1 MIKKLYLA
9 TTLLGVVLVSSSAV
23 PINIVKQNLERKII
37 YQLEDDKDTKK
48 DTIKELKE
56 DIQLVLQYEPTFS
69 CEHIDIC
76 SDTELQDHREE
87 LSNHYKLRNQSLISQ
102 LDFRDYQEVY
112 GSAYGPFITYTYD
125 SMEQLYHSDVA
136 ILEEKN
142 SNDLVNVFIE
152 LKEKEDQA
160 TRNTSS
166 SSYDFSQALLDIGI
180 SNPTATGKGIKV
192 GSIESGIPNNYS
204 NLTGKTYETY
214 GTHQTSHAFQTSSVY
229 GGTSGIAR
237 DVQIYFAC
245 LANYNFSECVDW
257 LISKNVNI
265 INRSNGA
272 ATGTY
277 NSRSAYADY
286 IVKETKVSFIN
297 SAGNIELEFIDDAYI
312 ENKNIADPSTG
323 LNVISVAS
331 SDVNKGISYF
341 SCTELDTY
349 EATRLLKPTL
359 TAPGG
364 NITSINNI
372 SGGLSGTSFSAPMVT
387 GVVALL
393 MEEFGDLKYHP
404 EAVMSLL
411 CNTTTNALGQTE
423 IVDYDAGFGIVNYA
437 NARNVYTM
445 TKNKT
450 IPSNV
455 NANVLL
461 SSESISLSSREEIK
475 VTTSILYNSTCT
487 SPFGLASI
495 LNVSFSKL
503 RIELIDKSSNK
514 VIATSTSKSNFSY
527 LKYKNNL
534 VYKDCLLNVYL
545 LGSKVGTGIESY
557 ALNITS
563 SKLPHSHSYLWTYY
577 DNIFHR
583 NQCLCGD
590 YIDSG
595 NHRIYSN
602 DPLYSQNKGTC
613 LDCRREL
620 DFRYDVAEVIRVD

>member
-1 MIKKLYLA
+1 MMKKFYLA
-9 TTLLGVVLVSSSAV
+9 ATLVGVVVVSSSVV
-23 PINIVKQNLERKII
+23 PINIVKQNLENKII
-37 YQLEDDKDTKK
+37 CQLEDNKDTGQ
-48 DTIKELKE
+48 DSGIELKE
-56 DIQLVLQYEPTFS
+56 DIQLVLQYEPTFF
-69 CEHIDIC
+69 CDHIDIC
-76 SDTELQDHREE
+76 SDTELQEHREE
-87 LSNHYKLRNQSLISQ
+87 LRDYYKLRNQSLISQ
-102 LDFRDYQEVY
+102 LDFRDYEEVY
-112 GSAYGPFITYTYD
+112 ASAYGPFITYTYD
-125 SMEQLYHSDVA
+125 SMVKLYHSDAA

-142 SNDLVNVFIE
+142 SNDLINVFIE
-152 LKEKEDQA
+152 LKDKDDQA

-204 NLTGKTYETY
+204 NLMGKTYETY
-214 GTHQTSHAFQTSSVY
+214 GTFQTDHAFHTSSVY

-237 DVQIYFAC
+237 DVQIYFAS
-245 LANYNFSECVDW
+245 LQSYTFSACVDW

-265 INRSNGA
+265 INRSNGS

-277 NSRSAYADY
+277 NSNSAYADY

-297 SAGNIELEFIDDAYI
+297 SAGNSGSTNTIGS
-312 ENKNIADPSTG
+312 PSTG

-331 SDVNKGISYF
+331 NDVNKGISSF
-341 SCTELDTY
+341 SSSGV
-349 EATRLLKPTL
+349 ATNETNFLLKPTL

-364 NITSINNI
+364 NITNVNNI
-372 SGGLSGTSFSAPMVT
+372 SGGLNGTSFSAPMVT

-393 MEEFGDLKYHP
+393 MEEFSDLKYHP

-450 IPSNV
+450 IPI
-455 NANVLL
+455 NANANALL
-461 SSESISLSSREEIK
+461 FSESISLTSKEQIK
-475 VTTSILYNSTCT
+475 ITVSTLFNSTCT
-487 SPFGLASI
+487 SPFSSADIS
-495 LNVSFSKL
+495 NVSYSKL
-503 RIELIDKSSNK
+503 KIELIIKSTNQ

-545 LGSKVGTGIESY
+545 LGSKVGTEIEFY
-557 ALNITS
+557 ALNINS
-563 SKLPHSHSYLWTYY
+563 SKWSHTHSYAWVYY
-577 DNIFHR
+577 DYISHR
-583 NQCLCGD
+583 KQCPCGD
-590 YIDSG
+590 YIESG
-595 NHRIYSN
+595 NHRVYSN

-613 LDCRREL
+613 IDCRKVL
-620 DFRYDVAEVIRVD
+620 DFRYDVAEVWGVN

>member
-1 MIKKLYLA
+1 MMKKFYLA
-9 TTLLGVVLVSSSAV
+9 ATLVGVVVVSSSAV

-87 LSNHYKLRNQSLISQ
+87 LRNHYKLRNQSLISQ

-180 SNPTATGKGIKV
+180 SNPATTGKGIKV
-192 GSIESGIPNNYS
+192 GSIESGIPNNFS

-214 GTHQTSHAFQTSSVY
+214 GTFQTDHAFHTSSVY

-237 DVQIYFAC
+237 DVQIYFAS
-245 LANYNFSECVDW
+245 LESYTFSACVDW
-257 LISKNVNI
+257 LISKNINI

-272 ATGTY
+272 ATGAY
-277 NSRSAYADY
+277 NSNSAYADY

-297 SAGNIELEFIDDAYI
+297 SAGNSGSTNTIGS
-312 ENKNIADPSTG
+312 PSTG

-331 SDVNKGISYF
+331 NDVNKGISSF
-341 SCTELDTY
+341 SSSGM
-349 EATRLLKPTL
+349 ATNETNFLLKPTL

-364 NITSINNI
+364 NITNVKNI
-372 SGGLSGTSFSAPMVT
+372 SGGLNGTSFSAPMVT

-393 MEEFGDLKYHP
+393 MEEFSDLKYHP

-577 DNIFHR
+577 DNISHR

>member
-1 MIKKLYLA
+1 MKKFYLA
-9 TTLLGVVLVSSSAV
+9 ATLVGVVVVSSSAV

-48 DTIKELKE
+48 DIIKELKE

-76 SDTELQDHREE
+76 SDFELKEHREE
-87 LSNHYKLRNQSLISQ
+87 LRNYYKLRNETLISQ
-102 LDFRDYQEVY
+102 LDFRDYGEVY
-112 GSAYGPFITYTYD
+112 ASAYGPFITYTYD
-125 SMEQLYHSDVA
+125 SMEQLYHSDVG

-142 SNDLVNVFIE
+142 SSDLVNVFIE
-152 LKEKEDQA
+152 LKDKEDQA

-577 DNIFHR
+577 DNISHR